1 MNLKSSSNKNQS
13 TNQKE
18 DNKKDLLN
26 IVKSFV
32 DYFEAIDKAQGTK
45 VHGQEGEA

>member
-1 MNLKSSSNKNQS
+1 MKLSSNKDQP
-13 TNQKE
+13 THQKE

-32 DYFEAIDKAQGTK
+32 DYFEAIDKAQGAQ
-45 VHGQEGEA
+45 VQEGER